1 MTQNDFEFIRDS
13 FLGKCDSLLME
24 IAKADALM
32 KQTQT
37 KAIEEAKQKEK
48 EEKENEKK
56 ENK

>member
-32 KQTQT
+32 KQTQA

>member
-32 KQTQT
+32 KQTQA

-56 ENK
+56 GE

>member
-32 KQTQT
+32 KQTQA

-48 EEKENEKK
+48 EENEKK